1 MIIAKT
7 AIKGKC
13 VGREM
18 ALFVGGFSEV
28 ALMGRKVEKYLQF

>member
-13 VGREM
+13 VGM